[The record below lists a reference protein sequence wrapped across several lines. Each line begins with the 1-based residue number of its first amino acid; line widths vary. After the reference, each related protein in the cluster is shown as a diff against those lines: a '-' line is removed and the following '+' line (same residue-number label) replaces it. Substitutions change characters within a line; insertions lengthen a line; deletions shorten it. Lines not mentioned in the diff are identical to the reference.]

1 MLWEKDEQLE
11 WSLDAGG
18 LDQLITQAAESHL
31 LNPAEC
37 CYSMRVPPSPTL
49 LACVLMLTFTESCPI
64 TRLASALNDRFC
76 PELHFIGKLPD
87 RTFFTSL

>member
-1 MLWEKDEQLE
+1 MLWEKDEQPE
-11 WSLDAGG
+11 WSLDVGG

-31 LNPAEC
+31 LNPGEC

-49 LACVLMLTFTESCPI
+49 LACVLMLTFTI
-64 TRLASALNDRFC
+64 TWLASALNDRFC